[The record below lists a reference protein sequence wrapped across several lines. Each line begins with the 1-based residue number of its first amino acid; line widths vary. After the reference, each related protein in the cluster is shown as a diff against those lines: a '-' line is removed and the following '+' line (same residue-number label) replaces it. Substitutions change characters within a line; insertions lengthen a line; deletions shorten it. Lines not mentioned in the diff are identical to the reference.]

1 MEQAKK
7 QQKGQLQSQ
16 KGAQAEE
23 GQALQYPL
31 MGQSYI
37 AAGAR
42 SDG

>member
-23 GQALQYPL
+23 GQALQ
-31 MGQSYI
+31 I
-37 AAGAR
+37 R
-42 SDG
+42 